1 MKKFILT
8 SCLSFIT
15 MSMFAFTP
23 LRFGVQ
29 IGVNSNKTDK
39 DNISNGGY
47 SLGVFTEIPTIG
59 QLYLCPGLNFTQK
72 TSTLSYKNIGF
83 GGYYVGKDE
92 LKINYLEIPILFKYK
107 FLADKEISIFT
118 SAGTTFSFGLN
129 GTKGDNYKDVFKDL
143 KNGSDIYA
151 SKFDLGL
158 NANIGIE
165 IFNKAQVSLGYN
177 IGTSEVNK
185 DIKAQKTKNRTT
197 TLSIAYLF

>member
-23 LRFGVQ
+23 LRFGAQ

-47 SLGVFTEIPTIG
+47 SLGIFTEIPTIG

-92 LKINYLEIPILFKYK
+92 LKINYLEIPILFKY
-107 FLADKEISIFT
+107 FPNIELTVEHSMRSVPVYRFEDILNRVDPLE
-118 SAGTTFSFGLN
+118 TTIEHFDSESWTKLCIELLTQGFHPNSFG
-129 GTKGDNYKDVFKDL
+129 
-143 KNGSDIYA
+143 
-151 SKFDLGL
+151 
-158 NANIGIE
+158 
-165 IFNKAQVSLGYN
+165 
-177 IGTSEVNK
+177 
-185 DIKAQKTKNRTT
+185 QKT
-197 TLSIAYLF
+197 F